1 LELVGGGGEVLCGKL
16 IYRSACTIKHG
27 ERPEGRGFASFSR
40 IMYTYG
46 KRGCNFLT
54 RKEKLL

>member
-1 LELVGGGGEVLCGKL
+1 VELLGVGEVLCGKL

-27 ERPEGRGFASFSR
+27 EWSDGRGVASFSR
-40 IMYTYG
+40 IIYTSG
-46 KRGCNFLT
+46 KRSCNFLT